1 MTETFTAGLKE
12 ANPATKPDIAD
23 FAKETDFENKLNN
36 INKKVNS
43 IKQNMQI
50 LKTNSLIKQKQFHKC
65 QKNDMTFCLVECILQ
80 ALFAPMLNPVTLDNN
95 KKVTNLVSTTISSEK
110 N

>member
-23 FAKETDFENKLNN
+23 FAKETDCENKLNN

-43 IKQNMQI
+43 IKQNM
-50 LKTNSLIKQKQFHKC
+50 
-65 QKNDMTFCLVECILQ
+65 
-80 ALFAPMLNPVTLDNN
+80 
-95 KKVTNLVSTTISSEK
+95 
-110 N
+110 